1 MKNDNHVQVLVQ
13 SVEDLRVDTVDGRAR
28 HVAKEVSGEELRQ
41 GRHVFSVQRVHE
53 ARDALLRE
61 LAQAQLSADVSLLR
75 RMGQHLPD
83 QLEQVGR
90 PRHHCQPLRH
100 GHLEREK
107 GGGGSSKDSYYVIF
121 ELIVTVCRLHSVKDE
136 LFISWILTSG

>member
-1 MKNDNHVQVLVQ
+1 MQ

-41 GRHVFSVQRVHE
+41 GRHVLSVQRVHE

-75 RMGQHLPD
+75 RVGQHLPD

-90 PRHHCQPLRH
+90 PRHHRQPLRH

-107 GGGGSSKDSYYVIF
+107 GKGWGLEGKQRQLLCNFWINCNGPS
-121 ELIVTVCRLHSVKDE
+121 TVQYQGRTSC
-136 LFISWILTSG
+136 LFLGF

>member
-1 MKNDNHVQVLVQ
+1 MQ

-90 PRHHCQPLRH
+90 CLLYTSPSPRDRH
-100 GHLEREK
+100 RSRMP
-107 GGGGSSKDSYYVIF
+107 SSA
-121 ELIVTVCRLHSVKDE
+121 
-136 LFISWILTSG
+136 